1 MSQPKVVLITG
12 ASRGIGK
19 AIAIKFAEHGYQ
31 TVITGRNVDLLKE
44 TASKIESVGKLPAKV
59 IAAELRDT
67 HDISR
72 LIGGTLQQFGK
83 IDVLINNAGVLHI
96 KPFLEITSD
105 ELTEM
110 IDTNFMAVFQLT
122 QRIVPE
128 MLKQKSGTIVN
139 IASLAGKYGFQG

>member
-1 MSQPKVVLITG
+1 MAV
-12 ASRGIGK
+12 
-19 AIAIKFAEHGYQ
+19 
-31 TVITGRNVDLLKE
+31 
-44 TASKIESVGKLPAKV
+44 
-59 IAAELRDT
+59 
-67 HDISR
+67 
-72 LIGGTLQQFGK
+72 LQQFGK

-139 IASLAGKYGFQG
+139 IASLAGKYGFQGGSGYAATKFALRGFANRSCSSCVRMIFACFRFSLDR

>member
-44 TASKIESVGKLPAKV
+44 TATKIELLGKLPAKV

-72 LIGGTLQQFGK
+72 LIGGTPAIWK
-83 IDVLINNAGVLHI
+83 N
-96 KPFLEITSD
+96 
-105 ELTEM
+105 
-110 IDTNFMAVFQLT
+110 
-122 QRIVPE
+122 
-128 MLKQKSGTIVN
+128 
-139 IASLAGKYGFQG
+139 